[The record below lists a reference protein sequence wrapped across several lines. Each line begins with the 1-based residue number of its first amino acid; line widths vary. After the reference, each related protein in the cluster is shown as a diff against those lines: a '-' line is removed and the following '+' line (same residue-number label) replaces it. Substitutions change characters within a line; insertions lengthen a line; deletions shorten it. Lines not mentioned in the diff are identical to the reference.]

1 MKKSILL
8 TIFFLTLISSETF
21 ALYGRFKNVS
31 GVVSIVRNY
40 DQTQKVEFVSE
51 DGIVFEGDTIATGS
65 GASCDIYWTDKIFTR
80 LGPNTEINIYMM
92 SIGEKKAFKNQKINL
107 NIKLISGQL
116 RNKLRKIDFKT
127 ETFKITSPVSVVAV
141 RGTDFTTSHNNNQ
154 TSVSVARGE
163 VNVFNI
169 ATGKIQSVS
178 KGQSITVT
186 ANAGQIE
193 QINKTGAVP
202 AIEFDER
209 GLKPQPTSIPGALD
223 KTINSPNIQN
233 IQNLENNIIPRETI
247 LNIQGTF

>member
-1 MKKSILL
+1 MKKSVLL

-21 ALYGRFKNVS
+21 AFYGKFKNVV

-40 DQTQKVEFVSE
+40 DQTQKIEFVSD

-92 SIGEKKAFKNQKINL
+92 SIGEKKIFKNQKINL

-116 RNKLRKIDFKT
+116 RNKLRKIDIKS
-127 ETFKITSPVSVVAV
+127 ETFKVTSPVAVVAV
-141 RGTDFTTSHNNNQ
+141 RGTDFTTNHNNNQ
-154 TSVSVARGE
+154 TSVSVALGS

-178 KGQSITVT
+178 QGQSITV
-186 ANAGQIE
+186 AASIEQIE

-202 AIEFDER
+202 TIEFDQR
-209 GLKPQPTSIPGALD
+209 GLKTQPSSIPGAFD

-233 IQNLENNIIPRETI
+233 IQNLENNIIPKETI
-247 LNIQGTF
+247 LNIQGNF